1 MELDFLKSLYSRR
14 GIKKTL
20 KKLLSNINL
29 ISSASQTSHPLKTS
43 KRLEWQE
50 VKRVRDLE

>member
-1 MELDFLKSLYSRR
+1 MEQDFLKSLYSRR

-29 ISSASQTSHPLKTS
+29 ISSASQMSHPLKIS

-50 VKRVRDLE
+50 VKRVGDLA